1 MAKETFYITTPIYYP
16 SGNLH
21 IGHAYTTTAGDVI
34 ARYKRMQGYDVRYL
48 TGTDEHGQK
57 IQEKAHKA
65 GKSELEYLDEMI
77 AGIKDL
83 WQKLEIS
90 NDDFIRTTEA
100 RHKEVVQQIFE
111 RLLAQNDIYLGEYEG
126 WYSVP
131 DETYYTETQLVD
143 PVFENGEIV
152 GGKSPDSGHEVEL
165 VKEESY
171 FFNLS
176 KYTDRL
182 LEFYDENPE
191 FIQPPSRKNEMINNF
206 IKPGLEDLAVS
217 RTSFDWGIH
226 VKSNPKH
233 VVYVWIDALVNY
245 ISSLGY
251 LSDDDSLFKKYWPA
265 DIHIMAK
272 EIVRFHS
279 IIWPILLMA
288 LDIPLPKKVFAHGWI
303 LMKDGK
309 MSKSKG
315 NVVDPNVLIDRYGLD
330 ATRYYLMREL
340 PFGSDGV
347 FTPEGFVE
355 RTNYDLANDLGNLV
369 NRTISMIN
377 KYFDGELPA
386 YQGPKHELDKDM
398 EQMALDTVKT
408 FHENMD
414 DLQFSVALS
423 TVWKFI
429 SRTNKYIDETSPWV
443 LAKDEEQKEMLG
455 NVMAHL
461 VENIRIIAVLLRP
474 FLTHAPKQ
482 IFTQLN
488 INTPELFELESIESY
503 GALTEPIMVSD
514 KPQPIFPRLDSTV
527 EIDYIKASMQPEKNE
542 EETEEA
548 EEIPAKAQIDIK
560 DFDKVEIKAATI
572 IDAEQVKKSDKLL
585 KIQVDLDNEQRQIVS
600 GIAQYYQPEDIIG
613 KKVAVVT
620 NLKPAKLMGRKSEGM
635 ILSAEKD
642 GVLTLVSLPSAIPNG
657 SVIK

>member
-111 RLLAQNDIYLGEYEG
+111 RLLAQDDIYLGEYEG

-488 INTPELFELESIESY
+488 INTPELFELESIETY
-503 GALTEPIMVSD
+503 GALTESIKVSD

-527 EIDYIKASMQPEKNE
+527 EIDYIKESMQPEKKEEKKAE
-542 EETEEA
+542 EEA
-548 EEIPAKAQIDIK
+548 IAKAQIDIK

-600 GIAQYYQPEDIIG
+600 GIAQYYQPEGIIG